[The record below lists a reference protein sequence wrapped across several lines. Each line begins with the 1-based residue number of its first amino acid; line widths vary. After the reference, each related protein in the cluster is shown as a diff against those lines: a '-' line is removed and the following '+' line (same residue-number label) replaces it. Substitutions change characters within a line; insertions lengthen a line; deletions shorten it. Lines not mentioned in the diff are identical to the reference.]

1 MTIRVMLADDH
12 TMVRDALAGLL
23 DAELDI
29 EVVGVAS
36 DGHAAVELARSQRPD
51 VALLD
56 ISMPGLNGIETA
68 AVIQKWVPDCRIVAL
83 SALGDRCFVEQMVAA
98 GAVGFV
104 LKSSSVEELAEAVR
118 AVNGGLTHL
127 PEDQHEAPL
136 ANRAKLS
143 RREREVLNRLA
154 TGRRGSQVAE
164 DMGIAVKTVDTYR
177 RRIMH
182 KLGLRNQS
190 ELIRYALA
198 LGGSGP
204 SRE

>member
-1 MTIRVMLADDH
+1 MTIRVVLADDH

-23 DAELDI
+23 DAEPDI

-36 DGHAAVELARSQRPD
+36 DGHAAVELVRSQRPD
-51 VALLD
+51 VTLLD

-68 AVIQKWVPDCRIVAL
+68 AVIQKWVPECRIVAL

-98 GAVGFV
+98 GAVGYV
-104 LKSSSVEELAEAVR
+104 LKSSSVKELAEAVR
-118 AVNGGLTHL
+118 AVNGGLTYL
-127 PEDQHEAPL
+127 PEDLGEASL
-136 ANRAKLS
+136 VNRAKLS

-164 DMGIAVKTVDTYR
+164 DMGVAVKTVDTYR